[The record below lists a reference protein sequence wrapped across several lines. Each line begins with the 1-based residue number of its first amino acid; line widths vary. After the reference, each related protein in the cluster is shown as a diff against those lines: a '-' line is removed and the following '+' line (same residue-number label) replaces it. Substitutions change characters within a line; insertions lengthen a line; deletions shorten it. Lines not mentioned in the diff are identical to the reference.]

1 MPFKVKSPFFIL
13 LVLFICAFSA
23 EFLSILLGFSG
34 ITFAAVAHDGRAER
48 VVFPRLR
55 QLGGV
60 LSVENLK
67 TWLNRQAFYYHYA
80 LVILNNISDKIL
92 PP

>member
-13 LVLFICAFSA
+13 LVLLICAFYA
-23 EFLSILLGFSG
+23 EFLHLSILLGFSG
-34 ITFAAVAHDGRAER
+34 ITFAVVAHDGRAER
-48 VVFPRLR
+48 VVFPRPR

-67 TWLNRQAFYYHYA
+67 TMVKQTSFLLSLCTGNSKQY
-80 LVILNNISDKIL
+80 
-92 PP
+92 